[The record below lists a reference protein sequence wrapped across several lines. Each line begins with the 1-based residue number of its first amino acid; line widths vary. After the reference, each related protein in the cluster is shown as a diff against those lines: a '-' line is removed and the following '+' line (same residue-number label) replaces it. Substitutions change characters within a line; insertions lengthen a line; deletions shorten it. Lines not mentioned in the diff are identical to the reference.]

1 MVKWPPREDI
11 EEVLKRLEANP
22 ERYGRIVPND
32 APPLDLMKRDLC
44 AQFVIYKRENKISQ
58 RDLAQKLEIDE
69 ALVSKILRYHFD
81 EFTLDRLIR
90 YLAIL
95 GIKFELKRVA

>member
-1 MVKWPPREDI
+1 MKWPPREDI
-11 EEVLKRLEANP
+11 EAVLKRLEANP
-22 ERYGRIVPND
+22 DLYGRVVTND

-44 AQFVIYKRENKISQ
+44 AQFVIYVRENKLSQ
-58 RDLAQKLEIDE
+58 RELAQKLEIDE
-69 ALVSKILRYHFD
+69 ALMSKILRYHFD
-81 EFTLDRLIR
+81 EFTVDRLIR

>member
-1 MVKWPPREDI
+1 MKWPPREDI
-11 EEVLKRLEANP
+11 EEFLKMLEANP
-22 ERYGRIVPND
+22 DLGGRIIPKD

-44 AQFVIYKRENKISQ
+44 AQFIIYKRENKLSQ
-58 RDLAQKLEIDE
+58 RELAQKLEIDE
-69 ALVSKILRYHFD
+69 ALMSKILRYYFD

-95 GIKFELKRVA
+95 GIKFQLKRVA

>member
-1 MVKWPPREDI
+1 MKWPPREDI
-11 EEVLKRLEANP
+11 EEFLKMLEANP
-22 ERYGRIVPND
+22 ELYGRVVPKD

-44 AQFVIYKRENKISQ
+44 AQFIIYKRENKLSQ
-58 RDLAQKLEIDE
+58 REFAQKLEIGE
-69 ALVSKILRYHFD
+69 ALISKILRYHFD

-90 YLAIL
+90 YLSIL